1 MSATEAERAVLEVVR
16 NELTAEGYVVILEPS
31 AEAIPVELRD
41 LHPDAIAIKGEMKLL
56 IEVKVSK
63 NSSVEQLARTMASR
77 AQAAGW
83 EYRLYFASSQPKGD
97 VRSASREQI
106 DSSLASVEGLVD
118 QDQLSAALL
127 LSWATFEAVARSLRP
142 KLFNKPQSP
151 GRVVEVLA
159 GDGALTP
166 DEADHVR
173 SLIEARNATI
183 HGDLL
188 VRPSKD
194 DISRFVEI
202 MRALLIQSSP
212 T

>member
-1 MSATEAERAVLEVVR
+1 MSTTEAERAVLEVIR
-16 NELTAEGYVVILEPS
+16 SELAAEGYVVIVEPS
-31 AEAIPVELRD
+31 AEALPVELRD
-41 LHPDAIAIKGEMKLL
+41 LQPDAIAVKGDKKLL
-56 IEVKVSK
+56 VEVKVSK
-63 NSSVEQLARTMASR
+63 NGRIEQLARTIASR
-77 AQAAGW
+77 AQAVGW
-83 EYRLYFASSQPKGD
+83 EYRLYFASSQPSSD
-97 VRSASREQI
+97 VRSASKEEI
-106 DSSLASVEGLVD
+106 DSSLSSVEGLAD

-142 KLFNKPQSP
+142 TLFNKPQSP

-159 GDGALTP
+159 GDGVLTP

-188 VRPSKD
+188 VRPSKK

-202 MRALLIQSSP
+202 MRSLLGRNL
-212 T
+212 